1 MSLFFVITKSINLP
15 GNLDNSTSNIL
26 KVFLQ
31 QFFRKSY
38 KMCIKWYTTPE
49 ICICRYLV
57 LIPGEVMCC
66 GMPFVHASRLL
77 LGEGSKASEM
87 FIKYA
92 EYFAKFFDS

>member
-1 MSLFFVITKSINLP
+1 MSLFIVITKSINLT

-26 KVFLQ
+26 NVFLQ
-31 QFFRKSY
+31 QVFKSLT
-38 KMCIKWYTTPE
+38 KCAKKSYTTPE

-57 LIPGEVMCC
+57 LIPSEVMCC

-77 LGEGSKASEM
+77 LGEGSKATEL

-92 EYFAKFFDS
+92 EHFVKFFDS